1 MTTDQQNKFTDKY
14 SKRVSRLPAKDLAEL
29 LAIAEKLKKAISSNN
44 AQELKSLEQSKHL
57 MFVLLE
63 YLILNIDNPSI
74 DAELIAML
82 LRYLGIDLGKEK
94 KEKEE
99 EELLEYEE
107 MSKEQKEHIHR
118 MMIYEIYK
126 MLNPNRIAGETA
138 LENFMNNVMRYGI
151 KEAMQHEG
159 KEFAKY
165 FNSKDLENIES
176 HRFSF
181 VEQLSKAGIKSGR
194 ER

>member
-1 MTTDQQNKFTDKY
+1 MTSDHQNKFTDKY

-29 LAIAEKLKKAISSNN
+29 LAIAEKLKKAISAND
-44 AQELKSLEQSKHL
+44 QQQLKSFEQSKHL

-63 YLILNIDNPSI
+63 YLILNMDNPSI
-74 DAELIAML
+74 DAELIAL
-82 LRYLGIDLGKEK
+82 LQRYLGIDLGKEK
-94 KEKEE
+94 KERDE

-118 MMIYEIYK
+118 MMVYEIYK
-126 MLNPNRIAGETA
+126 ILNPNRIAGETA
-138 LENFMNNVMRYGI
+138 LENFMNNVIRYGV
-151 KEAMQHEG
+151 KEAMKHEG

-165 FNSKDLENIES
+165 FDPKDLQNIES

-181 VEQLSKAGIKSGR
+181 AEQLSKAGVKSGR